1 MTDPVELAANALTAV
16 SIVLAARNN
25 VHTWWIGILG
35 CALLAVTFHGAA
47 LYADVTLQAFF
58 IASSA
63 LGWWNWLHGRRG
75 SRLPVTHITRQ
86 ELARALLLAAGV
98 TCGYGAL
105 LAHFTAAYA
114 PFLDSAILAL
124 SVVAQVFLLRRRVEN
139 WPVWLLVNS
148 MAVPLYASRALYLT
162 SALYAVYWVNA
173 WFGWRHWHQLATSED
188 ATRPAR

>member
-58 IASSA
+58 IASSV
-63 LGWWNWLHGRRG
+63 LGWWNWSHGRRG
-75 SRLPVTHITRQ
+75 SPLPVTHATRQ
-86 ELARALLLAAGV
+86 ELVAAIVLAAIV
-98 TCGYGAL
+98 TSGYGAL

-148 MAVPLYASRALYLT
+148 MAVPLYTSRGLYLT
-162 SALYAVYWVNA
+162 AALYAVYWINA
-173 WFGWRHWHQLATSED
+173 WFGWRHWHRQATSDD
-188 ATRPAR
+188 AMRPVR